1 MTLNFLKGIFGGGG
15 NMVAETVEVF
25 RPNAEE
31 AQKRAAAFDQAALA
45 QHAAEFKLERK
56 GWFDRFMDGLNRLP
70 RPLMVLAVFVLF
82 TMAMVDPIWFAAR
95 MQGLALVPEPLWWFA
110 GTVVTFYFGGRLQ
123 IKSQNF
129 QKSIAVATNRLPA
142 VLDNIKQIRALRYD
156 SPGAADPGT
165 DTALSEDA
173 LKEHDNPALQ
183 DWKGRDGGN

>member
-45 QHAAEFKLERK
+45 QHTAEFKLERK

-129 QKSIAVATNRLPA
+129 QKSIAVATNRLPTI
-142 VLDNIKQIRALRYD
+142 LDNIKQIRALRYD

-165 DTALSEDA
+165 DTTLSEDA